1 MAAAMSRWILLLA
14 PLVCASVLEGA
25 VLRPAAVNEF
35 FVTPGKPAVLRW
47 CIESEKFAAPLD
59 YTVRDYWG
67 KQVATGRATV
77 LEEKTTQVAVQLAPG
92 FYDIE
97 FPAAKER
104 FGILALPAFEGKLD
118 PFFAIDSAL
127 SWLVRDDGVREG
139 LVKGLRRSGV
149 GMSRERVSW
158 GQIHRQKDTWDW
170 ETDRHYETLRKTCSK
185 HGVAVLEMFH
195 DAPAW
200 LGKIERY
207 PDDLI
212 ATAQAWEQIARR
224 WRPTWGAFEVWN
236 EPDIFF
242 GGHLPADQYASLV
255 KTFSW
260 AFAEGGIDVPLVGGV
275 LAHYNTRYVEN
286 MARNGLLDCVDV
298 ASFHTYGRAL
308 QMEGLVARFRAWLK
322 AHGKETM
329 PLWLTECGRPWKRGP
344 GRPPADQGRESALDI
359 TMKAVEARAC
369 GIAVHFPFV
378 YPYYEERANNFGMM
392 GNRGTALR
400 SMAAYAQMVRAL
412 AHTRYLG
419 DLACDDT
426 IVQRARVFGDERQT
440 VVVLYTAQVEAERV
454 VALGVP
460 TLRAEGIDGRP
471 LEIAQDGAARVP
483 DGLAYVWLDR
493 ARLGDRLQTD
503 TGAMRLYAVA
513 AKAPPKRPKPSP
525 IVLRFQHDAE
535 AVSHKPEGYRIKAV
549 PAGRQR
555 LRVRVFNLSDGLRE
569 LALRLD
575 VAGEALAEQ
584 KVVVPAKG
592 FADVEWVL
600 DLSDAFAAAD
610 VVTATVTAGDGIP
623 PLSVDLFGEA
633 SVEQVKERY
642 KKPVRLPIGDLAAWQ
657 KNIVGDGTMT
667 MAKTPEGG
675 WRLEATFAQGDP
687 WVYPFFRLPKGID
700 LRRGTALVLKA
711 RCKGRAAVRIFLWEG
726 ESGVGYLSPEGIIPA
741 DGEWHTATV
750 RFDGLQVSTAN
761 RPDGNARLDLGT
773 VRKISIGLNSEA
785 KSNVLEVAEAY
796 VVGE

>member
-1 MAAAMSRWILLLA
+1 MMRWLPLLL
-14 PLVCASVLEGA
+14 VCTSVLEGA
-25 VLRPAAVNEF
+25 VLRPVAVDAF
-35 FVTPGKPAVLRW
+35 FVIPGAPAVLRW
-47 CIESEKFAAPLD
+47 RIESEKFAAPLD
-59 YTVRDYWG
+59 YAVRDYWG
-67 KQVATGRATV
+67 KQVVSGRATV
-77 LEEKTTQVAVQLAPG
+77 VEEKTAQVAVQLAPG

-104 FGILALPAFEGKLD
+104 FGLIALPASEGKPD
-118 PFFAIDSAL
+118 PFFAIDSAM
-127 SWLVRDDGVREG
+127 SWLVGPDTVREG
-139 LVKGLRRSGV
+139 LVKGLRRSGIR
-149 GMSRERVSW
+149 MSRERVSW
-158 GQIHRQKDTWDW
+158 GQVNPAKDKWVW
-170 ETDRHYETLRKTCSK
+170 ETDRRYERLRKM
-185 HGVAVLEMFH
+185 HQEQGVTVLEMFH
-195 DAPAW
+195 DSPAW
-200 LGKIERY
+200 PGRVEKY
-207 PDDLI
+207 PDDLV
-212 ATAQAWEQIARR
+212 ATARAWQAIAKR
-224 WRPTWGAFEVWN
+224 WRPTWGALEVWN

-242 GGHLPADQYASLV
+242 GGNLPADQYASLV
-255 KTFSW
+255 KAFSW
-260 AFAEGGIDVPLVGGV
+260 AFAEAGIDVPLVGGV
-275 LAHYNTRYVEN
+275 LAHYNTRYVES

-322 AHGKETM
+322 AHGKETL

-392 GNRGTALR
+392 GKRGTALR

-419 DLACDDT
+419 DLVCDDK
-426 IVQRARVFGDERQT
+426 IVKRARVFGDERQT
-440 VVVLYTAQVEAERV
+440 VVVLYTAQVEARRV
-454 VALGVP
+454 VSLGVP

-483 DGLAYVWLDR
+483 DGLTYVWLDR

-513 AKAPPKRPKPSP
+513 AKAPPTRPKPSP
-525 IVLRFQHDAE
+525 IILRFQHDAE

-569 LALRLD
+569 LTLRLAI
-575 VAGEALAEQ
+575 AGEAIAER
-584 KVVVPAKG
+584 KVIVLPKAAVDVV
-592 FADVEWVL
+592 WVFP
-600 DLSDAFAAAD
+600 LSEAFGAAD

-623 PLSVDLFGEA
+623 PLSVDLFGEP
-633 SVEQVKERY
+633 SIEQVKERY
-642 KKPVRLPIGDLAAWQ
+642 RKPVRLPIGDVAAWQ
-657 KNIVGDGTMT
+657 ANICPDGKMT
-667 MAKTPEGG
+667 MAKTKEGG

-750 RFDGLQVSTAN
+750 RFDKLHVSTAN